1 MISAEEARKISNKNK
16 HYAVMWDEIDKQV
29 REVASRGKK
38 CLMYEPKFGITKQ
51 IFKDLVPKFFQLG
64 YEVTWFPAMN
74 KLQVM
79 WEKEI

>member
-1 MISAEEARKISNKNK
+1 MIRAEEARKISDENK

-29 REVASRGKK
+29 RGVASRGKK
-38 CLMYEPKFGITKQ
+38 CLMYEPKFRITKQ

-64 YEVTWFPAMN
+64 YEVAWFPAMN